1 MLHRTLLCHGKLSV
15 RSSVSWNMSKII
27 SRLIN
32 LGSSRSAESTHAV
45 CIMSLLQWEHH
56 KILAGIGV
64 GHVALSAYKLRYIE
78 WWAKMYNGIA
88 VFFAIAQLSCL
99 SSFYVLLQRNKITMN
114 DEFVHL

>member
-32 LGSSRSAESTHAV
+32 LGSSRSADSN
-45 CIMSLLQWEHH
+45 IMSLLQWEHH

-78 WWAKMYNGIA
+78 WWAKLYNGIA
-88 VFFAIAQLSCL
+88 VIFAIAQLSCL